1 MTQQEQALATMP
13 EAPLITA
20 QKAREQ
26 WDEYQQLKT
35 AILQD
40 DDYLF
45 FLEWDETYTDKRG
58 MSRARVRRRAYSSRA
73 DCEAAA
79 RKRRGSRIRARLIK
93 SACRKMA
100 KFFGLQIPSLGQ
112 GHTERLQ
119 EGEFIVSIER
129 GDHYTH
135 TEWLHAGTLQTVK
148 ASTTVFI
155 VSSSGRQWMGR
166 GGAHQSEGFAE
177 DFAIGQTAF
186 TRAVNRAVLD
196 LVGWGE
202 ETGEE
207 LRTTEELPGDD
218 SKGPYPEADQ
228 GEMPTEDIPFEEPPP
243 PALRDAPPPAKE
255 LQQAWDLARQG
266 IAKMGAD
273 VRGRTISW
281 LTVTTGKEIPQNI
294 FGRKAPPL
302 DFIPTRLIYLLA
314 ERVKSRQ
321 LNEEGSDGDK
331 G

>member
-1 MTQQEQALATMP
+1 MSTEQQTREIMAMP
-13 EAPLITA
+13 GAPLVTA
-20 QKAREQ
+20 EEAHQQ
-26 WDEYQQLKT
+26 WQEYQRLKES
-35 AILQD
+35 ILQD

-58 MSRARVRRRAYSSRA
+58 MSRARVRRRAYSSRT
-73 DCEAAA
+73 DCESAAK
-79 RKRRGSRIRARLIK
+79 KRRGSRIRARLIK

-119 EGEFIVSIER
+119 EGDFIVSIER

-135 TEWLHAGTLQTVK
+135 TEWLNAGTLQTVK

-186 TRAVNRAVLD
+186 TRAVNRAILD

-228 GEMPTEDIPFEEPPP
+228 EEMPAEDLPFEEPPP
-243 PALRDAPPPAKE
+243 ALRDVPPPAKE

-266 IAKMGAD
+266 IAKMSAN
-273 VRGRTISW
+273 VRGRTVSW
-281 LTVTTGKEIPQNI
+281 LRITTGKEIPQNI
-294 FGRKAPPL
+294 FERKAPPL
-302 DFIPTRLIYLLA
+302 DLIPTRLIYLLA
-314 ERVKSRQ
+314 ERVKNRQ
-321 LNEEGSDGDK
+321 MELG
-331 G
+331 